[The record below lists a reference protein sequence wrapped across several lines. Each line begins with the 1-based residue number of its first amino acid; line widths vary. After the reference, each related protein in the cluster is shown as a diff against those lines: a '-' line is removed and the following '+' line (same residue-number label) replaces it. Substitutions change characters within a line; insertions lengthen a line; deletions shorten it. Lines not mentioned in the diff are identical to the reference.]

1 MKAEY
6 DIRDYLDEAG
16 IPYSESGKNI
26 SQNWIGM
33 SCPFCDDQSNHL
45 GINLNS
51 KAFSCFRCGAKGTAV
66 KLIMTLEGKSY
77 STIIEKLKP
86 FMRAERKNY
95 GTAPT
100 SGITTHELEKYYET
114 VSENLGT
121 YGSEFL
127 TGRNFDAKFLE
138 LRYRLRN
145 GRIST
150 DQQYRIV
157 VPYFIG
163 NHLCTFS
170 GRDFTGK
177 QSIPYKHCPISK
189 SVKPPKE
196 LLYNI
201 DSCKDTAIVVEGVFD
216 VFRIGS
222 GCVAVSGIQYTR
234 NQVYILSK
242 FKRIFILFDPEPEAQ
257 ARARQ
262 LGTDLGFCNAS
273 VEIITGIDT
282 DPGDMKEDDVK
293 HLRKIIFG
301 KEY

>member
-1 MKAEY
+1 MKIDY

-16 IPYSESGKNI
+16 IPYAESGKNI

-33 SCPFCDDQSNHL
+33 SCPFCDDHSNHL

-51 KAFSCFRCGAKGTAV
+51 KAFSCFRCGAKGTAI
-66 KLIMTLEGKSY
+66 KLIMMLEGKSY
-77 STIIEKLKP
+77 STVIEKLKP
-86 FMRAERKNY
+86 FMRAERKTY
-95 GTAPT
+95 GTIPK
-100 SGITTHELEKYYET
+100 SGVTYRELGEYYESI
-114 VSENLGT
+114 SEDLGT
-121 YGSEFL
+121 DGAEFL
-127 TGRNFDAKFLE
+127 ESRIFDPKFLRKQYH
-138 LRYRLRN
+138 LRSGTITGAQKFRV
-145 GRIST
+145 
-150 DQQYRIV
+150 V

-163 NHLCTFS
+163 NRLFTFS
-170 GRDFTGK
+170 GRDYSQK
-177 QSIPYKHCPISK
+177 AQIPYLHCPISK

-201 DSCKDTAIVVEGVFD
+201 DSCKDTCIVVEGVFD

-234 NQVYILSK
+234 NQVFVLSK

-293 HLRKIIFG
+293 CLRKEVFG
-301 KEY
+301 KAY